1 MLPSDAV
8 KFLKACAAR
17 AEAFFSRFIIQN
29 DLLTA
34 AFSNFEVGKSNTGAV
49 SSAILELVAFIEKV
63 RGVQNAKISTRRSL
77 AGHSL
82 TLLV

>member
-1 MLPSDAV
+1 MSLCAWCFPDAV

-29 DLLTA
+29 NLLVA
-34 AFSNFEVGKSNTGAV
+34 AFSNIEVGKHNTGAV

-63 RGVQNAKISTRRSL
+63 SSGCATKLSKGR
-77 AGHSL
+77 
-82 TLLV
+82 